1 MLDRDF
7 ANRFLCFY
15 LFGYENYVPDLDTYM
30 SKAMASINDKTDIE
44 LKQITSAFNESM
56 RLSKD
61 IFGKEAFRKVY
72 RDFDRLP
79 PINKAIFDALSV
91 QFALLSEQERN
102 ILRTKSNEMKSEFKD
117 LLFNDDRFFTSVT
130 SSTGDKNRVM
140 YRHDIAKQLIRK
152 VIQS

>member
-15 LFGYENYVPDLDTYM
+15 LFGYEDYVPDLDTYM

-44 LKQITSAFNESM
+44 LDQITSAFDESM
-56 RLSKD
+56 KLNKE

-79 PINKAIFDALSV
+79 PINKAIFDTLSV
-91 QFALLSEQERN
+91 QFALLSEHERN
-102 ILRTKSNEMKSEFKD
+102 ILRMKSTEMKSEFKS
-117 LLFNDDRFFTSVT
+117 LLYNDDRFFTSVT

-140 YRHDIAKQLIRK
+140 YRHDAVKQLIKRI
-152 VIQS
+152 IQS